1 MKKYTINY
9 WVEGELNSE
18 FIMVENKSEAIDRA
32 QKLFY
37 RESEIESIEVEN
49 DKDKVIYKKN

>member
-1 MKKYTINY
+1 MKTYTINY
-9 WVEGELNSE
+9 WIEGELNSE
-18 FIMVENKSEAIDRA
+18 FITVENKSEAIDRA

-49 DKDKVIYKKN
+49 DKDKVIFEL

>member
-49 DKDKVIYKKN
+49 DKDKVIFEL